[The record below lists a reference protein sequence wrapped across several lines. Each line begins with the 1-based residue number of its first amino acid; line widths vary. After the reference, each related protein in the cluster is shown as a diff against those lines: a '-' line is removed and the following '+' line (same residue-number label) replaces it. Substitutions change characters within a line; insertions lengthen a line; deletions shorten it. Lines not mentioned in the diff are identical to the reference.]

1 MCRSIKTLANFEP
14 PATPEEVR
22 AASLQFVRKLSGSNR
37 PSRAN
42 QAAFDRAAVIDDIT
56 SIRGKDLKITKRGDK
71 VVVGY
76 DYQRE
81 IHVAGPA
88 YLTLKYS
95 GETK

>member
-1 MCRSIKTLANFEP
+1 MLHGF
-14 PATPEEVR
+14 
-22 AASLQFVRKLSGSNR
+22 
-37 PSRAN
+37 
-42 QAAFDRAAVIDDIT
+42 AVLFLPQQ
-56 SIRGKDLKITKRGDK
+56 SVSCLHGKDLKITKRGDK

-76 DYQRE
+76 NYQRE